1 MSAKH
6 KRAGAVIGA
15 FTASAASVGA
25 VPIPFADMP
34 VLLAMEASMAASLI
48 AVYGVP
54 FEAFGAD
61 QLIAIHS
68 GVVGV
73 GGAIGYFT
81 AQVLK
86 GMPGLNV
93 AGSSIDMLIAG
104 TAVASLGIAI
114 SVVLTR
120 AITTDTPESPGDRQ
134 RMVGMVA
141 SEINARSAVRQIAG
155 SGGRRGQDAIQLL
168 IEEGVRRQ
176 ENSRR

>member
-6 KRAGAVIGA
+6 KRAAAVIGA

-86 GMPGLNV
+86 GMPGLNI
-93 AGSSIDMLIAG
+93 AGASIDMLIAG
-104 TAVASLGIAI
+104 TAVATLGVAM
-114 SVVLTR
+114 SVVLTKS
-120 AITTDTPESPGDRQ
+120 ITTDTLDSSGGAQ
-134 RMVGMVA
+134 RMIGLVA
-141 SEINARSAVRQIAG
+141 SQINTRNAVRQIAG
-155 SGGRRGQDAIQLL
+155 SGGARGQDAIQDL
-168 IEEGVRRQ
+168 IEE
-176 ENSRR
+176 NT